1 MLKENGWTE
10 EQIAAI
16 QSTDYTG
23 WSRSKGKAL
32 FINWLDASTVED
44 LSLIHI

>member
-1 MLKENGWTE
+1 MRNDGFFSVLKENGWTE

-23 WSRSKGKAL
+23 WSRSKGKAVHQL
-32 FINWLDASTVED
+32 AGCQ
-44 LSLIHI
+44 HC